1 MPNATLMD
9 IAIANGS
16 DQLTGLI
23 EDVIKAH
30 PELDMGA
37 ARTIKGIQYKTLVR
51 TALPVTG
58 FRAANKG
65 TQTQKSR
72 WENRMFEAM
81 ILNPQ
86 WEADCAVADRHEDGA
101 EAFIALEASGQMESS
116 IQTVCQQFYYGAGTN
131 GDSLGF
137 PGLIQS
143 VDTTNMVVDAGGTT
157 DNIASSCWA
166 VRFGPKSVQWLWGN
180 NGNLGLSEL
189 MKVRVTDS
197 DGNPYTA
204 YRQEILA
211 YPGLQFGEVFAA
223 GRIKKLTTDSGKGL
237 TDALLSQLLEKFP
250 AGRPPDAFFV
260 SRRSLGQLQRS
271 RTATNA
277 TGTPAPRPT
286 DYEGIPILPTDA
298 ILNTETLAL

>member
-23 EDVIKAH
+23 EDVAKAH
-30 PELDMGA
+30 PEIEIGA
-37 ARTIKGIQYKTLVR
+37 ARPIKGISYKTLVR
-51 TALPVTG
+51 TALPATG
-58 FRAANKG
+58 FRNANEG
-65 TQTQKSR
+65 TATQKSR
-72 WENRMFEAM
+72 WENRTFEAM

-86 WEADCAVADRHEDGA
+86 WEADVAVADRHEDGA

-116 IQTVCQQFYYGAGTN
+116 MQTICTQFYYGTGTG
-131 GDSLGF
+131 GDAKGM
-137 PGLIQS
+137 PGLLQS
-143 VDTTNMVVDAGGTT
+143 LDTTNMVVDAGGTT
-157 DNIASSCWA
+157 DNIASSVWA

-180 NGNLGLSEL
+180 NGNLGLSDIT
-189 MKVRVTDS
+189 KVRVTDAS
-197 DGNPYTA
+197 GNPYTA

-237 TDALLSQLLEKFP
+237 TDTLIAQLLAKFP
-250 AGRPPDAFFV
+250 VGRLPDV
-260 SRRSLGQLQRS
+260 LLMSRRSLQQLQSS
-271 RTATNA
+271 RTATTT
-277 TGTPAPRPT
+277 TGAPAPFPT
-286 DYEGIPILPTDA
+286 EAFGIPIRPTDA